1 MRRDE
6 AYLLDILLSARRALK
21 YIEGLNLEQFESD
34 ELVQD
39 AVMYPLEIMG
49 EAAGHISEEFRQNH
63 PDIPWHKIIGIR
75 NRLIHEY
82 FRINHMTVW
91 DTINNDLP
99 DLIRTLEPLVPK
111 E

>member
-21 YIEGLNLEQFESD
+21 YVDGLNWEEFETD

-39 AVMYPLEIMG
+39 AVIYPLEIMG
-49 EAAGHISEEFRQNH
+49 EAAGRISEDFRDSH
-63 PDIPWHKIIGIR
+63 PDIPWHKVIGIR

-82 FRINHMTVW
+82 FRINRKTVW
-91 DTINNDLP
+91 DTIKNDLP
-99 DLIRTLEPLVPK
+99 DLIRMIEPLVP
-111 E
+111 EE